1 MTTGLYFAAQAR
13 YLQGDQV
20 LAEFERI
27 SIAGDVAGLSKRLE
41 RKSELLRQAA
51 TIFSDVV
58 EFRVA
63 EWVTAALFKIGRSYE
78 LFAEALRDAPV
89 PEGLNEEE
97 RQAYTDQ
104 LSMFIIP
111 IEERALE
118 AYEGGYQKALEL
130 SVFNSWTVQLREALT
145 RLNDVQYPPLRE
157 AGAGIVQARPL
168 QPLAPYEGLR
178 RDETPAAAAAATT
191 TTAGTPTATTTA
203 QPAAQRQGAAAVR
216 AGARR
221 APAAHGSTR

>member
-1 MTTGLYFAAQAR
+1 VYFAAQAR

-20 LAEFERI
+20 LNEFEAI

-41 RKSELLRQAA
+41 KKSELLRRAA
-51 TIFSDVV
+51 TVFAQVV

-78 LFAEALRDAPV
+78 LFAESLRDAPI

-118 AYEGGYQKALEL
+118 AFEGGYQKAIEL

-157 AGAGIVQARPL
+157 AGAGIVEQRPM
-168 QPLAPYEGLR
+168 QQQRAYEGLR
-178 RDETPAAAAAATT
+178 RDEAVAASATTPATAATPAT
-191 TTAGTPTATTTA
+191 PATTANTTSSSSATPASNV
-203 QPAAQRQGAAAVR
+203 RQAR
-216 AGARR
+216 GARFGR
-221 APAAHGSTR
+221 RR